1 MQDVYQ
7 GDDSLD
13 FISDIIRKEV
23 KSIYTAG
30 DLESEE
36 DGVKQIKLVLE
47 ALNEK
52 WQELTSRDGQDK
64 RDVLFSL
71 RTIDKIAKP
80 KGQAAGSGNPPSPP
94 LPLLQVCQ

>member
-71 RTIDKIAKP
+71 RTIDKIA
-80 KGQAAGSGNPPSPP
+80 
-94 LPLLQVCQ
+94 